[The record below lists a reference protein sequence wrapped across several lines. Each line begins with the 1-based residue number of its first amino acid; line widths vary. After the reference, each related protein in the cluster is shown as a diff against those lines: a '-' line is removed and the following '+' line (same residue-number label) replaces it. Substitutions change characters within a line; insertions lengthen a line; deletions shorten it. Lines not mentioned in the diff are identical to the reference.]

1 MHKLCRI
8 DIRRGGEIYK
18 EIGDELKE
26 LAERLREKYGVRR
39 IIVFGSYVRGDLN
52 EGSDIDLVVV
62 GDFKERFHKRIA
74 SILNLTDLPIEP
86 LCYTEEEFREMIRN
100 NNGFISEVLKEGE
113 NLLRTVKRESPRTSV
128 VGVRQLRTDK
138 KC

>member
-1 MHKLCRI
+1 
-8 DIRRGGEIYK
+8 
-18 EIGDELKE
+18 
-26 LAERLREKYGVRR
+26 
-39 IIVFGSYVRGDLN
+39 
-52 EGSDIDLVVV
+52 LVVV

-86 LCYTEEEFREMIRN
+86 LCYTEEEFREMIKN
-100 NNGFISEVLKEGE
+100 NKGFIFEVLKEGE
-113 NLLRTVKRESPRTSV
+113 NLLRAVKRESPRTSV

>member
-86 LCYTEEEFREMIRN
+86 LCYTEEEFREMIKN
-100 NNGFISEVLKEGE
+100 NKGFISEVLKEGE
-113 NLLRTVKRESPRTSV
+113 NLLRTVSGKALELQSWEYVS
-128 VGVRQLRTDK
+128 
-138 KC
+138 

>member
-18 EIGDELKE
+18 EIGDELRE

-86 LCYTEEEFREMIRN
+86 LCYTEEEFREMIRKN
-100 NNGFISEVLKEGE
+100 NSFISEVLKEGE
-113 NLLRTVKRESPRTSV
+113 NLLRTVSGKALELQSWEYVS
-128 VGVRQLRTDK
+128 
-138 KC
+138 

>member
-1 MHKLCRI
+1 MHKLCRV

-113 NLLRTVKRESPRTSV
+113 AI
-128 VGVRQLRTDK
+128 
-138 KC
+138 

>member
-113 NLLRTVKRESPRTSV
+113 NLLRTVSGKALELQSWEYVS
-128 VGVRQLRTDK
+128 
-138 KC
+138 

>member
-86 LCYTEEEFREMIRN
+86 LCYTEEEFRERIRN

-113 NLLRTVKRESPRTSV
+113 NLLRTVSGKALELQSWEYVS
-128 VGVRQLRTDK
+128 
-138 KC
+138 